1 MTYQIVKVQ
10 EGDFS
15 RLFSNI
21 NKCYAIVEQTE
32 KNTSN

>member
-1 MTYQIVKVQ
+1 MTYQIAKVQ
-10 EGDFS
+10 KDDFS

-21 NKCYAIVEQTE
+21 IKCYAIVEQTE